1 MCYIHRTE
9 HYSAIKRMKIL
20 TFVKILVSLEII
32 IFSEI
37 IQVQEN
43 TVLLDTYEKSK
54 RKNLIAQNSGVE

>member
-1 MCYIHRTE
+1 
-9 HYSAIKRMKIL
+9 MKIL